1 MSSLSKRSAGFTLTE
16 LIVVILLIAIMSA
29 YAASKFSG
37 PSQFSVYAARDQAI
51 SVIRQIQLGR
61 MQSNIDPTFLGATIP
76 DRYVLTISDDGK
88 CLSARNSTCT
98 EDNANSNFVSIDN
111 SDFVFKPTGLELSFD
126 LTGNPSCLLLG
137 SKCTELGSP
146 SDVYKIEISNSVDT
160 LSVCINSEGF
170 VNDCL

>member
-1 MSSLSKRSAGFTLTE
+1 MSSLGKRSAGFTLTE

-29 YAASKFSG
+29 YAASKYSG
-37 PSQFSVYAARDQAI
+37 PSQFSVYAAREQAI

-76 DRYVLTISDDGK
+76 DRYVLSISDGGK
-88 CLSARNSTCT
+88 CLSAKNSACL
-98 EDNANSNFVSIDN
+98 ESNGSSNFVYINDGDFSFSPN
-111 SDFVFKPTGLELSFD
+111 SMELSFD
-126 LTGNPSCLLLG
+126 LTGKPSCQLLG
-137 SKCTELGSP
+137 GACPVANNG
-146 SDVYKIEISNSVDT
+146 DGYKIDITNSFDS